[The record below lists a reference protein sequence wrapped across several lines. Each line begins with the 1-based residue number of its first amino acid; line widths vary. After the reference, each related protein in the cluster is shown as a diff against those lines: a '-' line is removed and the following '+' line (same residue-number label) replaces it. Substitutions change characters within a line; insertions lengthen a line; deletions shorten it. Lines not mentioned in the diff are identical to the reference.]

1 MFGEPSA
8 GEVPWS
14 SVAEE
19 FSGSGDVLCDVDTS
33 QRHDLLAHRGL
44 LYGSEEEFLAS
55 ALPFIR
61 DGLNGGDAVCSVST
75 ERTAGWLRRE
85 LGTDASSVEFHES
98 SRWYQHPVRA
108 LATAHRLVQAT
119 IPGGRQLRVLAE
131 PLWVPRGP
139 QEKKEWV
146 RYESLVNAAF
156 AGTNVAFVCS
166 YDTRVVDPDF
176 VGGLART
183 HPEMVVSGH
192 AQPNLGYVEPEQ
204 FNAECNSAP
213 LPELPAPALWLSFH
227 RVNQLAVL
235 RDFVTSHAFQAG
247 ATVQSTAQFVQA
259 VDEVATN
266 AIEHGGG
273 SGVLQVWPGPESI
286 LCQVS
291 DSGAGLRNPL
301 DGHLPPGHRAAR
313 GRGLWL
319 ARQFSDLVEL
329 HSDPEGTTV
338 RLHLDLG
345 EGRTSPVDSA
355 SSSTPQAQAAPVLVS
370 GGSFRG

>member
-1 MFGEPSA
+1 MFGESSA

-14 SVAEE
+14 QFTKR
-19 FSGSGDVLCDVDTS
+19 FSGSGNVLCDVDTS

-55 ALPFIR
+55 ILPFIR
-61 DGLNGGDAVCSVST
+61 DGLNRGDPVCSVST
-75 ERTAGWLRRE
+75 DRNADWLRRE
-85 LGTDASSVEFHES
+85 LGTDARYVEFHES

-119 IPGGRQLRVLAE
+119 TPEGQQLRVIAE
-131 PLWVPRGP
+131 PLWVPRWP

-156 AGTNVAFVCS
+156 AGTNVAFMCC

-176 VGGLART
+176 LAELART
-183 HPEMVVSGH
+183 HPEVVVNGH
-192 AQPNLGYVEPEQ
+192 AQPSFGYVEPEQ
-204 FNAECNSAP
+204 FNAECHSAP
-213 LPELPAPALWLSFH
+213 LPELPAPALWLSFR

-235 RDFVTSHAFQAG
+235 RDFVTSHASQAG

-266 AIEHGGG
+266 ALEHGGG
-273 SGVLQVWPGPESI
+273 SGVLQVWTGPESI
-286 LCQVS
+286 LCQIS
-291 DSGAGLRNPL
+291 DTGAGLRNPL
-301 DGHLPPGHRAAR
+301 DGQLPPGHRAAR

-338 RLHLDLG
+338 RLHLDLRQ
-345 EGRTSPVDSA
+345 GRTSPADPA
-355 SSSTPQAQAAPVLVS
+355 PTATPQGKAAPVLVS
-370 GGSFRG
+370 GG